1 MPESRHRRRPGGRT
15 AGRGATDA
23 GLSIR
28 PKKKKTNYLLLGVF
42 LVIALLVIGSFGLTT
57 IPWRGGDLRVG
68 KSDKYVEG
76 VGVSQA
82 LMPTANHLPES
93 QTIQYTTTPPTSGD
107 HWAVW
112 ANCGFYPDGL
122 PDERV
127 VHNLEH
133 SNIVISYNLT
143 SPEEVEALRQA
154 VDSLGMSRAWG
165 VTRYYDK
172 LAPGTVAL
180 AGWGVLDTMQGVDR
194 DRIKKFFETYA
205 GKIGPEK
212 NQPGMKGVGIP
223 C

>member
-1 MPESRHRRRPGGRT
+1 LPESRHRRRPGGRT

-23 GLSIR
+23 ALSIR
-28 PKKKKTNYLLLGVF
+28 PKKKKTNYLLLGAF

-57 IPWRGGDLRVG
+57 IPLTGGGLRVG

-76 VGVSQA
+76 VGVSQE
-82 LMPTANHLPES
+82 LMPTANHLGEDR
-93 QTIQYTTTPPTSGD
+93 TVKYTTTPPTSGD
-107 HWAVW
+107 HWAQW
-112 ANCGFYPDGL
+112 ANCGFYPEGL

-143 SPEEVEALRQA
+143 APEDIESLRKAVEAVGL
-154 VDSLGMSRAWG
+154 SRAWG

-180 AGWGVLDTMQGVDR
+180 AAWGILDTMPGVDR
-194 DRIKKFFETYA
+194 NRIKKFFETYA

-212 NQPGMKGVGIP
+212 DQRGIGIP